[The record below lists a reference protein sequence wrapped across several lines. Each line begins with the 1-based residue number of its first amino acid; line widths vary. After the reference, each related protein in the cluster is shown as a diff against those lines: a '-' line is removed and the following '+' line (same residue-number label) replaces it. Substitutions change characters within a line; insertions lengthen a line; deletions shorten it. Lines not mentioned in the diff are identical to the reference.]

1 MQPKRSQLPALIEKA
16 EAKIAAVVPSGMDPT
31 RVVRLARL
39 AVHRNP
45 ALQQCDPVS
54 VIESILMASQLGLE
68 INSPVGGAHLVP
80 FKGKCTMIPDY
91 RGLIDLAIRG
101 GSCRKIVSHEVYQ
114 QDHFEVM
121 QGSEDKIVHIPTLT
135 ESARDDEDLYAF
147 YAIAILKDGDAVHEV
162 ATKGDVDKIRARV
175 PEGSRSPWKTDYVAM
190 GKKTLVKRLMKWLK
204 MSPDLATAVEIDNQY
219 ESGRVDPASTS
230 QEMARQA
237 RQQAE
242 DLQTELAD
250 QGSGEGDA

>member
-1 MQPKRSQLPALIEKA
+1 MAPKSQLPVLSEKA
-16 EAKIAAVVPSGMDPT
+16 EAKIAAGVPTGMDPT

-45 ALQQCDPVS
+45 ALQSCDPVS

-80 FKGKCTMIPDY
+80 FKGKCTMIHDY
-91 RGLIDLAIRG
+91 RALSDLAIRG
-101 GSCRKIVSHEVYQ
+101 GSCRKIISHEVYQ

-135 ESARDDEDLYAF
+135 AEVRADDDLYAF
-147 YAIAILKDGDAVHEV
+147 YAIAIMRDGDAVHEV
-162 ATKGDVDKIRARV
+162 ATKGDVDKIRGRV

-190 GKKTLVKRLMKWLK
+190 GKKTMIKRLCKWLK
-204 MSPDLATAVEIDNQY
+204 MSPDLATAIEIDNQY
-219 ESGRVDPASTS
+219 ESGRVDPASSS

-237 RQQAE
+237 RQSAE
-242 DLQTELAD
+242 DLQSELAE
-250 QGSGEGDA
+250 QAGGEGDA

>member
-1 MQPKRSQLPALIEKA
+1 MMTSRTQLPVLIEKA
-16 EAKIAAVVPSGMDPT
+16 EAKIAAVVPTGMDPT

-45 ALQQCDPVS
+45 ALQSCDPVS

-80 FKGKCTMIPDY
+80 FKGKCTMVPDY

-121 QGSEDKIVHIPTLT
+121 QGTEDKIVHIPTLT
-135 ESARDDEDLYAF
+135 ADVRQDDDLYAF

-162 ATKGDVDKIRARV
+162 ASKGDVDKIRGRV
-175 PEGSRSPWKTDYVAM
+175 TEGSRSPWKTDYVAM
-190 GKKTLVKRLMKWLK
+190 AKKTMIKRICKWLK
-204 MSPDLATAVEIDNQY
+204 MSPDLATAVEIDNQF
-219 ESGRVDPASTS
+219 ESGRVDPASSS

-237 RQQAE
+237 RAQAE
-242 DLQTELAD
+242 DLQTELAE
-250 QGSGEGDA
+250 QSAGEGDA